1 VPSAWD
7 NRYFSTIS
15 FGKVFTKHWQV
26 GLRYG
31 YAGGNPYTPYD
42 IALSSQMSV
51 WDVNQRGVFD
61 YANQLNQARL
71 PGYGQFDFRVDKT
84 FHFNKKSLN
93 LFIDLANA
101 NRSSLPAVPYLILE
115 RDANHQ
121 PVLAGNGQYQTKL
134 INADTGRMISTFGIM
149 FDF

>member
-1 VPSAWD
+1 
-7 NRYFSTIS
+7 
-15 FGKVFTKHWQV
+15 
-26 GLRYG
+26 
-31 YAGGNPYTPYD
+31 
-42 IALSSQMSV
+42 MSV
-51 WDVNQRGVFD
+51 WDINQRGVFD

-71 PGYGQFDFRVDKT
+71 PGYGQFDLRVDKT
-84 FHFNKKSLN
+84 FHFNNKSLN

-121 PVLAGNGQYQTKL
+121 PVLAGNGQYKTKL